1 LITVSIDHEAET
13 PPFAQLAAI
22 LRAQIETG
30 ELRPGRALPSL
41 TYLMQEY
48 GLSRN
53 TVRRAIGVLAEEGL
67 VRTRPGWGTFVV
79 PPGERRA

>member
-1 LITVSIDHEAET
+1 VSIDHEAET
-13 PPFAQLAAI
+13 PPYAQLAAI
-22 LRAQIETG
+22 LRAQIASG

-41 TYLMQEY
+41 TYLMQHY

-53 TVRRAIGVLAEEGL
+53 TVRRAIAVLTDEGL

-79 PPGERRA
+79 PPGERHA

>member
-1 LITVSIDHEAET
+1 MSIDHEAET
-13 PPFAQLAAI
+13 PPYAQLVAI
-22 LRAQIETG
+22 LRAQIASG

-41 TYLMQEY
+41 TYLMQNY

-53 TVRRAIGVLAEEGL
+53 TVRRAISALAEEGL

-79 PPGERRA
+79 PESERRA

>member
-1 LITVSIDHEAET
+1 MSIDHDAET
-13 PPFAQLAAI
+13 PPFGQLAAI
-22 LRAQIETG
+22 LRARIESG
-30 ELRPGRALPSL
+30 ELQPGRALPAL

-53 TVRRAIGVLAEEGL
+53 TVRRAIGVLADEGL

-79 PPGERRA
+79 PEDQRPKA